1 MRLLGTIIKFN
12 LLLCFAASMSYCSS
26 LPIPN
31 EDDSRPTFKIDGIVC
46 TFPDLPKNKIIQDF
60 IVNSY
65 NWECVFSQGCIEG
78 SIIITFILTPAG
90 KIIKLKLRHAEYYD
104 EIISKE
110 LLKCLNS
117 VEIKKLY
124 KSLCTKDNQYFVIRF
139 GLSPSDYYNFLRR

>member
-1 MRLLGTIIKFN
+1 MKPSGTIIK
-12 LLLCFAASMSYCSS
+12 LTLILYFAASICCCNS
-26 LPIPN
+26 LTIPR
-31 EDDSRPTFKIDGIVC
+31 EDDSRPTFKIDGVVC
-46 TFPDLPKNKIIQDF
+46 TFPDLPKNRIIQDF

-78 SIIITFILTPAG
+78 SIIINFILTPDG

-117 VEIKKLY
+117 EEIKKLY
-124 KSLCTKDNQYFVIRF
+124 KSMCTKDNQYFVIRF
-139 GLSPSDYYNFLRR
+139 GLSPSYYYNN